1 MKKFLFSFMLIA
13 GLLTLSGCGQKEDE
27 NALVILNYG
36 KYIEPDVIQQFEK
49 ETGITIKYEE
59 YESPEEMYT
68 KYKAGSIKYDLICT
82 SDYMIQKLINEGE
95 VLEMDYDNIPLYENI
110 DPTYAEFSKAFDP
123 ETKYT
128 LPYFFGTLGI
138 LYNKTMVDEA
148 DMDSWNVLWNPK
160 YKGQIIMENSV
171 RDTFVPA
178 LRLLDYSINTTDED
192 ELNEALSMLCDQKD
206 LVYSYLV
213 DSSADEMIAGNA
225 AMALIYS
232 GEAAY
237 AQDYNDDLDYVVPKE
252 GSNMWMDS
260 WFIPKTCQ
268 HKDAAEQF
276 LNYLCREDIGM
287 ENFDYVWYATPN
299 TAVYDELDE
308 EIQESTTIFSDQETL
323 ENCEIFNSLDVPA
336 TETYDYLWKKLKSY

>member
-1 MKKFLFSFMLIA
+1 
-13 GLLTLSGCGQKEDE
+13 
-27 NALVILNYG
+27 
-36 KYIEPDVIQQFEK
+36 
-49 ETGITIKYEE
+49 
-59 YESPEEMYT
+59 MYT

-95 VLEMDYDNIPLYENI
+95 VLEMDYDNIPLYKNI
-110 DPTYAEFSKAFDP
+110 DPTYVEFSKAFDP

-308 EIQESTTIFSDQETL
+308 EVQESTTIFL
-323 ENCEIFNSLDVPA
+323 IR
-336 TETYDYLWKKLKSY
+336 KL

>member
-49 ETGITIKYEE
+49 ESGITIKYEE

-110 DPTYAEFSKAFDP
+110 DPTYVEFSKAFDP

-148 DMDSWNVLWNPK
+148 DMDSWNVLWDPK

-268 HKDAAEQF
+268 HKDAAEQ
-276 LNYLCREDIGM
+276 
-287 ENFDYVWYATPN
+287 YVWYATPN

-308 EIQESTTIFSDQETL
+308 EVQESTTIFSDQETL

>member
-110 DPTYAEFSKAFDP
+110 DPTYVEFSKAFDP

-276 LNYLCREDIGM
+276 FCRADIGM

-308 EIQESTTIFSDQETL
+308 EVQESTTIFSDQETL

>member
-110 DPTYAEFSKAFDP
+110 DPTYVEFSKAFDP

-237 AQDYNDDLDYVVPKE
+237 AQDYMVPKE

-308 EIQESTTIFSDQETL
+308 EVQESTTVFSDQETL

>member
-1 MKKFLFSFMLIA
+1 
-13 GLLTLSGCGQKEDE
+13 
-27 NALVILNYG
+27 
-36 KYIEPDVIQQFEK
+36 
-49 ETGITIKYEE
+49 
-59 YESPEEMYT
+59 
-68 KYKAGSIKYDLICT
+68 
-82 SDYMIQKLINEGE
+82 
-95 VLEMDYDNIPLYENI
+95 
-110 DPTYAEFSKAFDP
+110 
-123 ETKYT
+123 
-128 LPYFFGTLGI
+128 
-138 LYNKTMVDEA
+138 MVDEA

-308 EIQESTTIFSDQETL
+308 EVQERTTIFSDQETL

>member
-27 NALVILNYG
+27 NALIILNYG

-95 VLEMDYDNIPLYENI
+95 VLEMDYDNIP
-110 DPTYAEFSKAFDP
+110 FSKAFDP

-308 EIQESTTIFSDQETL
+308 EVQESTTIFSDQETL